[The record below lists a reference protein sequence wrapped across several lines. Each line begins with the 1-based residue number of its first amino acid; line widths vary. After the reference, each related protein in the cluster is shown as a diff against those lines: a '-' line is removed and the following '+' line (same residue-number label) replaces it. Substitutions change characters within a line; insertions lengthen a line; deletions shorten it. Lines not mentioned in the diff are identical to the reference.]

1 MKFVVC
7 PSRLIV
13 IDCQEKFSLP
23 FFVLFLLSLVLCS
36 ICFRSSSFLSLRHW
50 EKQKNQTTV
59 AVAVYSRCILYYT
72 VLCVVETGALDRL
85 LPSLLFF
92 SFFFFFFKCKHL
104 TLLRDCSRVFHTGPE
119 FPVFHAPFR
128 ITQHAWSNGLCY
140 PLTHCHYIILSTA
153 SKTVRQKMK
162 LASKKKIQDGTNCND
177 DIIARITGGCLAGV
191 HAHLLLIDSLFL
203 EIKNQ

>member
-72 VLCVVETGALDRL
+72 MCCRDGCIGPATPFTFVFFL
-85 LPSLLFF
+85 F

-128 ITQHAWSNGLCY
+128 ITQRAWSNGPCY

-162 LASKKKIQDGTNCND
+162 LASKKKYKTEQ
-177 DIIARITGGCLAGV
+177 IAMTTL
-191 HAHLLLIDSLFL
+191 SP
-203 EIKNQ
+203 E